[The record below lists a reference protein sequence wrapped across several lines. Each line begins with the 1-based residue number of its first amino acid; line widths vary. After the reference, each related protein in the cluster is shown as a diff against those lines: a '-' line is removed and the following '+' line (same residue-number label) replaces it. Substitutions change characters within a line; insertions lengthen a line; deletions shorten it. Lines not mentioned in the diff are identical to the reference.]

1 MEVQKMGKLKVR
13 DKSTV
18 EPPENIMMHVVWA
31 ILIFFNYNNLIFIS
45 MGRLT
50 VMQSKLIL
58 FGLIVLFSVI
68 GIAIRWRRCA
78 SFRSSFLDPIIGAG
92 IYTILAYKEYYKYW
106 TLAISIICLLIVAIS
121 FGFYFVKKIKGR
133 YIFKIKNADKRMFV
147 IKNRLAKA
155 ADVSSMC
162 ISGVMLLLI
171 VPIAFNQIVNEGIIA
186 TKYNAINTVDSEDYF
201 AELDIK
207 DNLDTIE
214 KIRCN
219 ERWKP
224 LTIKERLEVC
234 QAVVDCERA
243 YWGIKAPVTVVL
255 AELDDNIISD
265 YCDEGTCGQ
274 KIIHIDKRS
283 LESDDADV
291 VLGSICHEMYH
302 CFQYRLIEAYSNAS
316 EDEKLLRIYR
326 HCDEY
331 IDELA
336 NYQEASSSYEEF
348 TKYYTQYLEYDS
360 RVYAESAVLDY
371 YYQID
376 YYQDNLEKFEGK
388 ILD

>member
-1 MEVQKMGKLKVR
+1 MGKLKVK

-18 EPPENIMMHVVWA
+18 EPPENVMMHGVWA
-31 ILIFFNYNNLIFIS
+31 ILIFFNYSNLIFIS
-45 MGRLT
+45 LGRLT
-50 VMQSKLIL
+50 VIQSKLIL

-78 SFRSSFLDPIIGAG
+78 SFRSSFLDPTVGAG
-92 IYTILAYKEYYKYW
+92 IYTVLAYKEYYKYW
-106 TLAISIICLLIVAIS
+106 TLAMAGICLLIVAVS
-121 FGFYFVKKIKGR
+121 FGFYLAKKIKGK

-147 IKNRLAKA
+147 IKNRLVKA
-155 ADVSSMC
+155 ADVSCMW
-162 ISGVMLLLI
+162 ISGVMILLI
-171 VPIAFNQIVNEGIIA
+171 VPIGFNQIVNGGIIA
-186 TKYNAINTVDSEDYF
+186 AKYNAINTVDSEDYF
-201 AELDIK
+201 AGLDIK

-224 LTIKERLEVC
+224 LTMSERLEVC
-234 QAVVDCERA
+234 QTVADCERA
-243 YWGIKAPVTVVL
+243 YWGIKDPVTVVL
-255 AELDDNIISD
+255 AELDDNIIGN
-265 YCDEGTCGQ
+265 YCDEGAGGQ
-274 KIIHIDKRS
+274 KIIHIDRKS

-291 VLGSICHEMYH
+291 VLNTICHEMYH
-302 CFQYRLIEAYSNAS
+302 CLQHRLIEAYDNAS

-331 IDELA
+331 IEELA
-336 NYQEASSSYEEF
+336 DYQDGSGSYEEY

-376 YYQDNLEKFEGK
+376 YYQDNLERLEGK